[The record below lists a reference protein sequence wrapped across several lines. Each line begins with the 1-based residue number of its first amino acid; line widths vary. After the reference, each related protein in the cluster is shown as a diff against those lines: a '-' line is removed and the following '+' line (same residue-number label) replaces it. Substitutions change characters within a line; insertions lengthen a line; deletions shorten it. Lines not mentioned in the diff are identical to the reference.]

1 MFTCPTTKVCYHLFK
16 YLYKIIIIR
25 FKLILLQNGSF
36 RKLFW
41 IIRVL
46 CLKVKWNKASPTFLY
61 YFNFH
66 TKNVWAFIK
75 KKVSLM
81 DYLIYW
87 LYCLSYFDSFLIIF
101 QRKIVFFV
109 LNFYLFLRRK
119 LLGPLELFTWLR
131 RYMECIYSTFGLS
144 EQWFKRK
151 TKVMFLLFPGIEVL
165 SNGSNFWLS
174 LNVFE
179 NFP

>member
-1 MFTCPTTKVCYHLFK
+1 MFTRPMIKVCYHFFK

-25 FKLILLQNGSF
+25 VKLILLQNGSF

-81 DYLIYW
+81 DYLVLLTLLFELFW
-87 LYCLSYFDSFLIIF
+87 FVSYYFSAKNRLFCFEFLLVP
-101 QRKIVFFV
+101 QKKVAWTSWT
-109 LNFYLFLRRK
+109 FYL
-119 LLGPLELFTWLR
+119 T
-131 RYMECIYSTFGLS
+131 T
-144 EQWFKRK
+144 
-151 TKVMFLLFPGIEVL
+151 
-165 SNGSNFWLS
+165 
-174 LNVFE
+174 
-179 NFP
+179 

>member
-1 MFTCPTTKVCYHLFK
+1 MFTCPMMMVCYHFFK

-25 FKLILLQNGSF
+25 VKLILLQNGSF

-81 DYLIYW
+81 DYLVLLTLLFELFWFVSYYFSAKNRLFLFWIFTCSSEES
-87 LYCLSYFDSFLIIF
+87 CLDL
-101 QRKIVFFV
+101 
-109 LNFYLFLRRK
+109 LNFLPDYV
-119 LLGPLELFTWLR
+119 GTW
-131 RYMECIYSTFGLS
+131 
-144 EQWFKRK
+144 
-151 TKVMFLLFPGIEVL
+151 
-165 SNGSNFWLS
+165 
-174 LNVFE
+174 NVFIQHLA
-179 NFP
+179 